1 MYALQNHNIWQRGLY
16 ESVNNRHV
24 SVIATFRN
32 LMQCDLLTFTLDN
45 HFAYFNNLACGL
57 IKANSEVESRRWW
70 VTQKSATTLKWDIL
84 KFMVYKPPDSLECL
98 GSYVEWME
106 HQKTSRRCGH
116 MLPWQQY
123 SGGNITINQQFIVTL
138 KQSQTF
144 TFLFYVISSKKY
156 IEFPQATFK
165 KFAHIIPLPN
175 HKTYDG
181 DMRFYLIGSSPLQIL
196 NMNIIILMWTGM
208 EGFVLYDG
216 PSQLCPKLFPNRAD
230 TSTMILNQNTS
241 NTNEIRV
248 KTASFQ
254 ALLIINVVKKHA
266 AANVIVTWSGT
277 DAETIK
283 FNDGYFKD
291 ISLGTSENGL
301 IHLHTINN
309 HRCPNEK
316 WNTFGQCYHISI
328 SLSTL
333 VQKDTVSSNIG
344 LCQFGGLWVYGYNRE
359 DSPKKEILFQHC
371 SVNHINNMAMFSPWD
386 NTIIAVVQYH
396 QISTSMGKY
405 RIIPHMFERES
416 IRFSPNNH
424 RDELQTLA
432 IHGTVD
438 VLQILVYL
446 KHAITAHFASA
457 LSKSFQLKSGF
468 IRLKCNVLV
477 S

>member
-1 MYALQNHNIWQRGLY
+1 MSALQNHNIWQRGLY
-16 ESVNNRHV
+16 ESVNSRHV

-45 HFAYFNNLACGL
+45 HFAYFNNLTCGL

-144 TFLFYVISSKKY
+144 TFLFYVISRKKY

-181 DMRFYLIGSSPLQIL
+181 DMGFYLIGSSPLQIL

-216 PSQLCPKLFPNRAD
+216 PSQLCPKLFPNCAD

-241 NTNEIRV
+241 NTNKIRV

-291 ISLGTSENGL
+291 ISLY
-301 IHLHTINN
+301 II
-309 HRCPNEK
+309 R
-316 WNTFGQCYHISI
+316 
-328 SLSTL
+328 
-333 VQKDTVSSNIG
+333 NIRKRP
-344 LCQFGGLWVYGYNRE
+344 Y
-359 DSPKKEILFQHC
+359 P
-371 SVNHINNMAMFSPWD
+371 
-386 NTIIAVVQYH
+386 
-396 QISTSMGKY
+396 
-405 RIIPHMFERES
+405 
-416 IRFSPNNH
+416 
-424 RDELQTLA
+424 
-432 IHGTVD
+432 
-438 VLQILVYL
+438 
-446 KHAITAHFASA
+446 FAYY
-457 LSKSFQLKSGF
+457 
-468 IRLKCNVLV
+468 
-477 S
+477 